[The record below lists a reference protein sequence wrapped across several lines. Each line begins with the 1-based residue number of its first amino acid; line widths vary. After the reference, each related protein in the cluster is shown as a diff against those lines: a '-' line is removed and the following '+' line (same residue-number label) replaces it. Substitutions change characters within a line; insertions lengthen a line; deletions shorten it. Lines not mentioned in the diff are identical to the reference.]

1 MRPASSSRSSECHP
15 VPVRVTRVG
24 AAGRHLPECHDP
36 CHMIPHAEGACPP
49 GHAPSCCDTGSDYL
63 RCLLTSAV
71 ISNIET
77 LLLPPKTFF
86 SLSSALI
93 IRRSRA
99 SCSPLRLMYAQTF
112 LVISVRGMGESPTTA
127 ASSALG
133 VIGFMNAGFG
143 ARLRALFFA
152 ADLRVVLRA
161 LFLAVDFLA
170 ALRAVFLAALR
181 AVFLAAPRRAVFFAA
196 PRRAV
201 VFFAALRRVVF
212 FAAPRFA
219 VFLAVF
225 FAAFLAVFRAG
236 RFAVFFA
243 AFFAAFLVAM
253 YISWLG
259 E

>member
-1 MRPASSSRSSECHP
+1 
-15 VPVRVTRVG
+15 
-24 AAGRHLPECHDP
+24 
-36 CHMIPHAEGACPP
+36 
-49 GHAPSCCDTGSDYL
+49 
-63 RCLLTSAV
+63 
-71 ISNIET
+71 
-77 LLLPPKTFF
+77 
-86 SLSSALI
+86 
-93 IRRSRA
+93 RA

-181 AVFLAAPRRAVFFAA
+181 AGFLAAPRRAVFFAA

-201 VFFAALRRVVF
+201 GFFAALRRAVP
-212 FAAPRFA
+212 FAAPRSA
-219 VFLAVF
+219 ASPPAFL
-225 FAAFLAVFRAG
+225 AAFLPLVRAG
-236 RFAVFFA
+236 
-243 AFFAAFLVAM
+243 
-253 YISWLG
+253 
-259 E
+259 

>member
-1 MRPASSSRSSECHP
+1 
-15 VPVRVTRVG
+15 
-24 AAGRHLPECHDP
+24 
-36 CHMIPHAEGACPP
+36 PHAEGACPP

-170 ALRAVFLAALR
+170 ALRAVFLAA
-181 AVFLAAPRRAVFFAA
+181 PRRAVFFAA